1 MHPSV
6 HVYSNVM
13 VYYGLQYCS
22 YSLGLFLLITENVL
36 YLYFVL
42 FEKTF
47 VFQRNA
53 IIVFIYLITEL
64 LRVQCVS

>member
-1 MHPSV
+1 MYPSV
-6 HVYSNVM
+6 YVYSNVM
-13 VYYGLQYCS
+13 VYYALQYCS
-22 YSLGLFLLITENVL
+22 YSLGLFLLITENFL

-64 LRVQCVS
+64 LYVQCVS